1 MRRQSIDRQTLGA
14 VQLLQARGAAPV
26 DSHIRRVA
34 RRACKAARLPL
45 VRFGELRHSFVT
57 RASECGQEVRPKSG
71 GLPLAAVAAV
81 VGHHSAH
88 TTKRFYENV
97 KVPPMIKIPIKLEHP
112 EDPVVLPVRRAALK
126 LAESA

>member
-1 MRRQSIDRQTLGA
+1 MFRHPARYSRKARTASGA
-14 VQLLQARGAAPV
+14 VRYA
-26 DSHIRRVA
+26 
-34 RRACKAARLPL
+34 L

-57 RASECGQEVRPKSG
+57 WASECGQEVRPKSG

>member
-1 MRRQSIDRQTLGA
+1 
-14 VQLLQARGAAPV
+14 
-26 DSHIRRVA
+26 
-34 RRACKAARLPL
+34 
-45 VRFGELRHSFVT
+45 
-57 RASECGQEVRPKSG
+57 VRPKSG

-81 VGHHSAH
+81 VGHHSAN